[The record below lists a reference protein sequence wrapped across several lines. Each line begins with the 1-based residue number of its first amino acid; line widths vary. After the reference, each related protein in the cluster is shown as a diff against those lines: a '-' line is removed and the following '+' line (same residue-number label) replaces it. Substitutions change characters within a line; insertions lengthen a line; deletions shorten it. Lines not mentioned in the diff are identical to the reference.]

1 MSQLNNVIPLDSIES
16 KVRMQPNHLNK
27 EALIQMYMYTYRDH
41 CHTYDIRVHMKQ
53 AYRDISSF
61 TLTQIVEEIIR
72 LRSEMV
78 YTY

>member
-1 MSQLNNVIPLDSIES
+1 M
-16 KVRMQPNHLNK
+16 KQPNHLNK
-27 EALIQMYMYTYRDH
+27 EALIQMYMHTYRDH
-41 CHTYDIRVHMKQ
+41 CHAYDIRVHMKQ

-61 TLTQIVEEIIR
+61 TITQIVEEIIR